1 MNLKSICKRE
11 VVGIPATASLREA
24 ATLMCEQHVGS
35 LVVVTNDT
43 PSTVVG
49 LVTDRDLALDGLGHV
64 QVQPD
69 QPVGE
74 LVRGRPLAVPSS
86 AGLREAADAMESAGV
101 RRLLVVDDDGG
112 VVGIVSADDLLESM
126 AEDLAKLARALRRN
140 VERETSE
147 RGVFTGAARPR
158 VTYPFF
164 GTVASQ

>member
-1 MNLKSICKRE
+1 MNLKSLCKRE
-11 VVGIPATASLREA
+11 VVGIAATASLREA
-24 ATLMCEQHVGS
+24 AALMCEQHVGS

-49 LVTDRDLALDGLGHV
+49 VVTDRDLALDGLGHA
-64 QVQPD
+64 QSQPE

-74 LVRGRPLAVPSS
+74 LVRGRPLAVSSS
-86 AGLREAADAMESAGV
+86 AGLREAAEAMESAGV
-101 RRLLVVDDDGG
+101 RRLLVVDEDGG

-147 RGVFTGAARPR
+147 RGVFTGASRPR
-158 VTYPFF
+158 VTYPSF

>member
-1 MNLKSICKRE
+1 MDIKSLCRRE
-11 VVGIPATASLREA
+11 VVGISANAGLREA
-24 ATLMCEQHVGS
+24 AALMCEQHVGS

-43 PSTVVG
+43 PPKVVG
-49 LVTDRDLALDGLGHV
+49 IVTDRDLALDGLGHD
-64 QVQPD
+64 QPQPD

-86 AGLREAADAMESAGV
+86 AGLREAAEAMESAGV

-112 VVGIVSADDLLESM
+112 VVGIVSADDLLEAM
-126 AEDLAKLARALRRN
+126 VEDLAKLAQALRRN
-140 VERETSE
+140 ISRETSE
-147 RGVFTGAARPR
+147 RGVFTGASRPR